1 MKMRLISSI
10 LIVAPLGFAQAASGT
25 EEQFTEAC
33 LASSNLEPQ
42 GFRDIE

>member
-1 MKMRLISSI
+1 MRLISSI